1 MRKKKKTKSEKR
13 PFTSEKGKN
22 QEKKSEKR
30 KNPEEKNKQTNKQT
44 RSEKRPFKSEKGK
57 NPRKKKKKSETERER
72 RSRPEWVALKCQRG
86 PWVGGLASDQSEK
99 NPGNARPRSRA
110 TWVKKPQAACRPS
123 QRAAWVLHDLGGA
136 HLGEKNPGSTPH
148 VLGSSGFF
156 FFLLWVFSD
165 MFWVIFYIYRGW
177 KSSLRDLISTW
188 SLRGK
193 ICHIGPHQTM
203 EIESQKLDL

>member
-1 MRKKKKTKSEKR
+1 M
-13 PFTSEKGKN
+13 
-22 QEKKSEKR
+22 
-30 KNPEEKNKQTNKQT
+30 
-44 RSEKRPFKSEKGK
+44 
-57 NPRKKKKKSETERER
+57 
-72 RSRPEWVALKCQRG
+72 KCQRG

-123 QRAAWVLHDLGGA
+123 QRAAWVPHDLGGA

-188 SLRGK
+188 SSREKICHKDLISTWSSRGK
-193 ICHIGPHQTM
+193 IWHIGPHQTM
-203 EIESQKLDL
+203 EIESQRLDL

>member
-1 MRKKKKTKSEKR
+1 MRKKKTKSEKR

-30 KNPEEKNKQTNKQT
+30 KNPEEKKNKQTNKPDQRRGPLNQRRGRT
-44 RSEKRPFKSEKGK
+44 QG
-57 NPRKKKKKSETERER
+57 KKKKSETERER
-72 RSRPEWVALKCQRG
+72 RSRPKWVALKCQRG

-110 TWVKKPQAACRPS
+110 TWVKKPKAACRPS
-123 QRAAWVLHDLGGA
+123 QRAAWVPHDLGGA

-156 FFLLWVFSD
+156 FFLL
-165 MFWVIFYIYRGW
+165 
-177 KSSLRDLISTW
+177 
-188 SLRGK
+188 
-193 ICHIGPHQTM
+193 
-203 EIESQKLDL
+203 

>member
-1 MRKKKKTKSEKR
+1 MRKKKTKSEKR

-30 KNPEEKNKQTNKQT
+30 KNPEEKKNKQTNKPDQRRGPLNQRRGRT
-44 RSEKRPFKSEKGK
+44 QG
-57 NPRKKKKKSETERER
+57 KKKKKSEIERER

-123 QRAAWVLHDLGGA
+123 QRAAWVPHDLGGA

-156 FFLLWVFSD
+156 FFFSG
-165 MFWVIFYIYRGW
+165 FSRICSGLFSIF
-177 KSSLRDLISTW
+177 
-188 SLRGK
+188 
-193 ICHIGPHQTM
+193 IGVGNRVLET
-203 EIESQKLDL
+203 

>member
-1 MRKKKKTKSEKR
+1 M
-13 PFTSEKGKN
+13 
-22 QEKKSEKR
+22 
-30 KNPEEKNKQTNKQT
+30 
-44 RSEKRPFKSEKGK
+44 
-57 NPRKKKKKSETERER
+57 
-72 RSRPEWVALKCQRG
+72 KCQRG

-123 QRAAWVLHDLGGA
+123 QRAAWVPHDLGGA

-165 MFWVIFYIYRGW
+165 MCARFFYIYKNG
-177 KSSLRDLISTW
+177 KSSLRDSNFMW
-188 SLRGK
+188 SPRGK
-193 ICHIGPHQTM
+193 ICHIGPHHTIK
-203 EIESQKLDL
+203 IESLRLEMLVNNIVSKPAY